1 MSIAQNYDQGLGYA
15 ICIAEMGQK
24 LWFLITEEAL
34 SKIFIKLKFFVRP
47 SSLFFS
53 VAKHR

>member
-15 ICIAEMGQK
+15 ICIAEIGEK